1 MLMFGRS
8 RVLFGDRVIEQLRAE
23 EPLQRALQVARPPPE
38 SKIDCLP
45 SRNFKLKTRSSFSS
59 PAFVI

>member
-23 EPLQRALQVARPPPE
+23 EPLQCGAARSCTASTGVKNRLPALSQLQVE
-38 SKIDCLP
+38 DSEL
-45 SRNFKLKTRSSFSS
+45 L
-59 PAFVI
+59 

>member
-23 EPLQRALQVARPPPE
+23 EPLQCGAARSCTPASTGVKNRLPALSQLQVE
-38 SKIDCLP
+38 DSEL
-45 SRNFKLKTRSSFSS
+45 L
-59 PAFVI
+59 

>member
-23 EPLQRALQVARPPPE
+23 EPLQCGAARSSSCTASTGVKNRLPALSQLQVE
-38 SKIDCLP
+38 DSEL
-45 SRNFKLKTRSSFSS
+45 L
-59 PAFVI
+59 